1 MNYKNAAIED
11 DEEDDEDQ
19 EEVEVP
25 DYSWALVPVDDEKV
39 KKKRNELLKKKAK
52 AVKEKNKAN
61 RVGKVL
67 FDVDTD
73 GTFVTGVG
81 IPGKSKNQIHE
92 ADDQEEE
99 KSYIDEE
106 DMLLERVEQT
116 SRDLHNMMK
125 YMDKVEN
132 LMEGD
137 TLG

>member
-1 MNYKNAAIED
+1 MDYKNQAVE
-11 DEEDDEDQ
+11 EEDE

-52 AVKEKNKAN
+52 AVKANSKAT

-81 IPGKSKNQIHE
+81 IPGRSKNQLHE
-92 ADDQEEE
+92 TDDQEDE
-99 KSYIDEE
+99 KQYIDEE
-106 DMLLERVEQT
+106 DMLLDKVEQT

>member
-1 MNYKNAAIED
+1 MNYKDEAIE
-11 DEEDDEDQ
+11 EEDE

-52 AVKEKNKAN
+52 AVKANSKAT

-81 IPGKSKNQIHE
+81 IPGRSKNQLHE
-92 ADDQEEE
+92 ADD
-99 KSYIDEE
+99 
-106 DMLLERVEQT
+106 
-116 SRDLHNMMK
+116 
-125 YMDKVEN
+125 
-132 LMEGD
+132 
-137 TLG
+137 

>member
-1 MNYKNAAIED
+1 MNYKSEAIEE
-11 DEEDDEDQ
+11 EEDE

-39 KKKRNELLKKKAK
+39 KKKRNDLLKKKAK
-52 AVKEKNKAN
+52 AIKEKNKAT

-81 IPGKSKNQIHE
+81 IPGRSKNQIHE
-92 ADDQEEE
+92 ADDQEEQ

-106 DMLLERVEQT
+106 DMLLEKVEQT

>member
-1 MNYKNAAIED
+1 MNYKDAAIEEES
-11 DEEDDEDQ
+11 DEEQ

-52 AVKEKNKAN
+52 AVKEKNKGT

-67 FDVDTD
+67 FDADTD

-81 IPGKSKNQIHE
+81 IPGRSKNQIHE
-92 ADDQEEE
+92 NEDEEE

-106 DMLLERVEQT
+106 DMLLEKVEQT
-116 SRDLHNMMK
+116 SKDLHNMMK

>member
-1 MNYKNAAIED
+1 MDYKNQAVE
-11 DEEDDEDQ
+11 EEDE

-52 AVKEKNKAN
+52 AVKANSKAT

-81 IPGKSKNQIHE
+81 IPGRSKNQLHE
-92 ADDQEEE
+92 TDDLEDE
-99 KSYIDEE
+99 KQYIDEE
-106 DMLLERVEQT
+106 DMLLDKVEQT